1 MFDILSLQLR
11 VGKPMNQDEILR
23 YSRHFS
29 LPNVG
34 SQGQLKLKN
43 AKVLC
48 IGAGGLGSPLLLYLA
63 AAGIGTLGIVDND
76 TVDVSNLQRQV
87 LYTTADVGQK
97 KVSAAK
103 ARLQAL
109 NPHINITR
117 HDARLTADNALE
129 LINQYDIVADGT
141 DNFATRY
148 LVNDACWHLKKPNVY
163 ASIFQFEGQC
173 SIFSAPNGPCYRC
186 LYDAPPPAGLV
197 PNCAEGGV
205 FGILPGL
212 LGSLQATE
220 VLKLILGIGDPLIGR
235 LLTVDS
241 LTMRFR
247 EFAVQRNPGC
257 RLCTHQQ
264 SFASLP
270 NHDMEVCQ
278 VGSLPATSISVQELA
293 ILLKNNT
300 DLLLLDVRESHEYDI
315 CNLAGKSIPLGQ
327 LSQRLHEL
335 DKSSA
340 IVIHCKSGAR
350 SAQAC
355 LLLEKAGFK
364 NVRNLDGGILAWA
377 KHVDPSVPTY

>member
-1 MFDILSLQLR
+1 
-11 VGKPMNQDEILR
+11 MNQDEILR

-63 AAGIGTLGIVDND
+63 AAGIGTLGIVDD
-76 TVDVSNLQRQV
+76 DRVDDSNLQRQV
-87 LYTTADVGQK
+87 LYSTADVGQK
-97 KVSAAK
+97 KVLAAK
-103 ARLQAL
+103 ARLEAL
-109 NPHINITR
+109 NPHITIVT
-117 HDARLTADNALE
+117 HDTRLTAGNALE
-129 LINQYDIVADGT
+129 IINQYDIVADGT

-173 SIFSAPNGPCYRC
+173 SIFSAPDGPCYRC

-205 FGILPGL
+205 FGVLPGL

-235 LLTVDS
+235 LLVVDS

-247 EFAVQRNPGC
+247 EFALQPDPDC
-257 RLCTHQQ
+257 PLCAHQQ
-264 SFASLP
+264 AFASLP
-270 NHDMEVCQ
+270 NHDMVACQ
-278 VGSLPATSISVQELA
+278 LSDPQPASIVAINAHELDL
-293 ILLKNNT
+293 LLKNNT
-300 DLLLLDVRESHEYDI
+300 PNLFILDVRETYEYEI
-315 CNLAGKSIPLGQ
+315 CNIAGKLIPLGE
-327 LSQRLHEL
+327 LPQRLNEL
-335 DKSSA
+335 DRNAS
-340 IVIHCKSGAR
+340 IVIHCKSGGR
-350 SAQAC
+350 STRAC
-355 LLLEKAGFK
+355 LLLQEAGFK
-364 NVRNLDGGILAWA
+364 DVRNLTGGILAWA
-377 KHVDPSVPTY
+377 KHIEPALSVY